1 MWEMSGEYD
10 YQFEAGSVTK
20 RDEIIAA
27 LKYAYQDLMDKE
39 LALKPM
45 DAKQADAAMITKPA
59 VKERSKSMDPDKVSK
74 AIESRRSII
83 SSVTTQRAASKRNLG
98 IMGGGG
104 ASSRDSMSFGIGGA
118 GAAAAGAGDSASGES
133 SASFGDSLDSASSSL
148 PRGSLSALAAAT
160 ASAGSG
166 LGVSARLSAVPQSL
180 SPSAQLDSSPAN
192 NNNSRRMTTLSPRLG
207 AGGAG
212 GGAGG
217 AASANNTGT
226 SMRSLFGGGGAA
238 GLASG
243 SAAQLA
249 ALEAASQPIISALSD
264 AVAVLHDISSHS
276 SSSADDNPALR
287 TILNTWPDPEVLSKA
302 YTLAEALYS
311 ANAGDAI
318 FRGVKTDAGRA
329 GKLLNAAGKGACFP
343 LDAAVRGWCTRTLW
357 KLLNLLRQ
365 ASMLQE
371 EVRTAGGFEGYI
383 IRGFSVPP
391 ASAGSARDM
400 LSLTPLVTKF
410 EPEVYTA
417 IMEILIDNVVKPS
430 ESLVPSKVETFG
442 KLLVR
447 PEQLKLLFRLLP
459 CADWQLKHDVMKD
472 LNVLLVQRPD
482 NFPRILEQPEWM
494 SWLAPLL
501 ANLPRK
507 ANDRD
512 ELMNEYLK
520 YTINFFVMLLARAFS
535 TNGATGDM
543 DRCLGRFM
551 AQMKMQCGWS
561 DAVVSVI
568 RNVVATLAQKVQ
580 TTADRWQRKYDRPE
594 WENLFKLA
602 TVVEDFIFYRPV
614 NTDGDGA
621 SDMSELL
628 AEQAAGGVPMV
639 LYMSSNLLHP
649 ASQMPIAPATVDPLD
664 KSTPGLHLNMQT
676 GEADDL
682 KLAQRVVALFTAAGL
697 TGDPATD
704 PNVARATDKK
714 AKDLL
719 VHANSIMKIM
729 KEIVAF
735 LEDCNK
741 SRLLAGGAEGKAKG
755 EEAEKALLENLAKF
769 LEKRQKQQKT
779 GFLSRSAT
787 KKGIVQ
793 ALQTNV
799 MRQRAQQTVRAQVQ
813 ATLMAKATLTT
824 VTIEDD
830 DEDEAPS
837 GARTGTTAKRLQG
850 TRAAVEQLTAQQQ
863 PGSGGASGTSGPSS
877 TGAARPAVTSLR
889 AAGLPSSDYSD
900 ARGTSDPSSSGA
912 DSSVVAAAAAEAI
925 KASIANLDME
935 GQGEVDEAAA
945 AAQAAAAAEAAGA
958 GGLGAV
964 GNAEGADGGAA
975 GGAAGADAATEE
987 DQRVADLICDR
998 CSQPLLDDDGVMA
1011 LGCKFHVN
1019 CFCCSECDVPF
1030 RDSPYYEKKG
1040 KAYCRNDYLKLF
1052 GKTVCAGCMEPL
1064 KRGQRA
1070 LEAGSRVYHPEHFS
1084 CEGCGDVFAEDAQY
1098 YERDNAPYCSKCNL
1112 KLFGMCAGC
1121 NGQISGDRPAVSAL
1135 NRNWHLSCIKCAACG
1150 GGFEDGVFFTSEDE
1164 NGVMHAYCERDY
1176 LEIHAPRC
1184 RGCTDII
1191 KDTGLHACGS
1201 SWHTQC
1207 FVCTVCRDPFP
1218 ESNYFEVDGRPYCSN
1233 DYYNHFGT
1241 KCAGCGEFITDEVVN
1256 ALGQQWHVG
1265 HFNCAKCSKSF
1276 GDFEYYEKDGKAYDE
1291 QCYCELFCPLCPV
1304 CGCYVVEEA
1313 SVALGIAYHPWCLRC
1328 SHCGEQLT
1336 STVHQASDGRLYC
1349 DQDFMALV
1357 AYTCKKCGAL
1367 IQAESVQALDAHWH
1381 PECFTCSWEGEGGEQ
1396 CDANLA
1402 NDESGGFHE
1411 IEGKPYCAQH
1421 HADLKCEKCAGCGRG
1436 IIVGTGL
1443 SALKQNW
1450 HPECL
1455 VCANCASPMT
1465 DKIYSREGRPTCEDC
1480 FLATAE
1486 KCAGCG
1492 KGIIGKFLSVL
1503 GRKYH
1508 PEPGCLSCTA
1518 CGVALSGGNLYPR
1531 KQWPVCKDHARGE
1544 LTAEEEARFA
1554 SVENRFAEA
1563 AAATA
1568 AAQAA
1573 LAANFAGSGSS

>member
-1 MWEMSGEYD
+1 MLPAKVLPSLWTLL
-10 YQFEAGSVTK
+10 FEV
-20 RDEIIAA
+20 
-27 LKYAYQDLMDKE
+27 
-39 LALKPM
+39 
-45 DAKQADAAMITKPA
+45 
-59 VKERSKSMDPDKVSK
+59 
-74 AIESRRSII
+74 
-83 SSVTTQRAASKRNLG
+83 
-98 IMGGGG
+98 G
-104 ASSRDSMSFGIGGA
+104 A
-118 GAAAAGAGDSASGES
+118 
-133 SASFGDSLDSASSSL
+133 
-148 PRGSLSALAAAT
+148 RG
-160 ASAGSG
+160 
-166 LGVSARLSAVPQSL
+166 
-180 SPSAQLDSSPAN
+180 
-192 NNNSRRMTTLSPRLG
+192 
-207 AGGAG
+207 
-212 GGAGG
+212 
-217 AASANNTGT
+217 
-226 SMRSLFGGGGAA
+226 
-238 GLASG
+238 
-243 SAAQLA
+243 
-249 ALEAASQPIISALSD
+249 
-264 AVAVLHDISSHS
+264 
-276 SSSADDNPALR
+276 
-287 TILNTWPDPEVLSKA
+287 
-302 YTLAEALYS
+302 
-311 ANAGDAI
+311 
-318 FRGVKTDAGRA
+318 
-329 GKLLNAAGKGACFP
+329 LL
-343 LDAAVRGWCTRTLW
+343 T
-357 KLLNLLRQ
+357 LLRQ
-365 ASMLQE
+365 ASVLQE
-371 EVRTAGGFEGYI
+371 EVKAAGGFEGYI
-383 IRGFSVPP
+383 IRGFTVPP
-391 ASAGSARDM
+391 ASAGSSRDV

-410 EPEVYTA
+410 EPEVYVSL
-417 IMEILIDNVVKPS
+417 MEILIDNVVKPS
-430 ESLVPSKVETFG
+430 ESLFPSKVETFG

-459 CADWQLKHDVMKD
+459 SADWQLKHDVMKD

-520 YTINFFVMLLARAFS
+520 YVMNFFIMLLARAFS
-535 TNGATGDM
+535 TAGASGDM

-551 AQMKMQCGWS
+551 AQIKMQCGWTE
-561 DAVVSVI
+561 AVVGVM
-568 RNVVATLAQKVQ
+568 RNLMATLAQKVQ

-614 NTDGDGA
+614 NTDSDG
-621 SDMSELL
+621 DMSELL
-628 AEQAAGGVPMV
+628 APSVV
-639 LYMSSNLLHP
+639 YMAPNMLHP

-682 KLAQRVVALFTAAGL
+682 KLAQRVVALFSAAGL
-697 TGDPATD
+697 TGDAATD

-741 SRLLAGGAEGKAKG
+741 SRLLGNEGSGNQRAGKVTSS
-755 EEAEKALLENLAKF
+755 EEAEKALFENLAKF

-813 ATLMAKATLTT
+813 ATLMAKATVTT

-830 DEDEAPS
+830 DEDDAPS

-850 TRAAVEQLTAQQQ
+850 TRAAVEQLAAQQQ
-863 PGSGGASGTSGPSS
+863 QPSAGAAATVGG
-877 TGAARPAVTSLR
+877 GAARPAVTSLR
-889 AAGLPSSDYSD
+889 SGTSASEYSL
-900 ARGTSDPSSSGA
+900 ARGASESSSSMPSTA
-912 DSSVVAAAAAEAI
+912 DSSVVAAAAAEAV
-925 KASIANLDME
+925 KASIAHLDIE
-935 GQGEVDEAAA
+935 GQGEVDDVAASA
-945 AAQAAAAAEAAGA
+945 GAAGA
-958 GGLGAV
+958 GASGGAAT
-964 GNAEGADGGAA
+964 GGAEGADSAA
-975 GGAAGADAATEE
+975 GDATEE
-987 DQRVADLICDR
+987 EQRVAEIICDR

-1030 RDSPYYEKKG
+1030 RDNPYYEKKG

-1121 NGQISGDRPAVSAL
+1121 NEQISGDKPAVSAL

-1207 FVCTVCRDPFP
+1207 FVCTVCKTAFP

-1241 KCAGCGEFITDEVVN
+1241 KCAGCSEFITDEVVN

-1265 HFNCAKCSKSF
+1265 HFNCAKCNKPF

-1313 SVALGIAYHPWCLRC
+1313 SVALGVAYHPWCLRC

-1336 STVHQASDGRLYC
+1336 STVHQASDGRLFC

-1357 AYTCKKCGAL
+1357 AYTCKKCGGL

-1381 PECFTCSWEGEGGEQ
+1381 PECFTCSYEGEEGEPA

-1411 IEGKPYCAQH
+1411 IDGKPYCAQH

-1436 IIVGTGL
+1436 IILGTGL

-1450 HPECL
+1450 HSECL
-1455 VCANCASPMT
+1455 RCFNCSNAMT
-1465 DKIYSREGRPTCEDC
+1465 DKIYSRESRPVCEEC

-1518 CGVALSGGNLYPR
+1518 CGTALSGGNLYPR
-1531 KQWPVCKDHARGE
+1531 DQWPVCKTHARGD
-1544 LTAEEEARFA
+1544 LSEEENTHFNFVKQRYDDA
-1554 SVENRFAEA
+1554 V
-1563 AAATA
+1563 AATKT
-1568 AAQAA
+1568 AQEG
-1573 LAANFAGSGSS
+1573 LAATLARVGGAGESS